1 VTVGMA
7 LSVPR
12 ACFTNNLGITWSC
25 PFPTTGALQKMKEDV
40 VVVVERQWMK
50 DSTIEV
56 GRRTKINKKK
66 NNISQ

>member
-1 VTVGMA
+1 
-7 LSVPR
+7 
-12 ACFTNNLGITWSC
+12 
-25 PFPTTGALQKMKEDV
+25 MKED

-56 GRRTKINKKK
+56 GREPKLTKK